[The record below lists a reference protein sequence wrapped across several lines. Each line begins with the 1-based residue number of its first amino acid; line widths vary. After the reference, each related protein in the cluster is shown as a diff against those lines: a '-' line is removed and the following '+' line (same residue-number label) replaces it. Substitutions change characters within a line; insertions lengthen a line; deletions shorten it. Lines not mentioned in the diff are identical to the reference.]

1 MAFDLLYGWLAV
13 GFSGGLLYG
22 WLAVGGRYSLKREVS
37 GQLSA
42 RPRHPAATS
51 GSRPVLLLKELLKER
66 VVHGDVSASGLVSEK
81 LSCLESQL
89 RCTSKACPAVGE
101 QLGRSAGSSSMPCTA
116 RDAACKPLALS
127 GEVAYQVPM
136 SPSVE
141 RGPRD
146 CELGVLSASNSCPK
160 VWGEVAARLV
170 MASGTF
176 GTRGSCDAAWGQQAI
191 ASAHASLSAS
201 TTSMNKSMNCPDRSH
216 VPFERRKKRRFCLL
230 QDLKLGEKMAYSTLH
245 AAAPTLTTG
254 ATAC

>member
-1 MAFDLLYGWLAV
+1 MAFD
-13 GFSGGLLYG
+13 LLYG

-51 GSRPVLLLKELLKER
+51 GSRPVLLLKGLLKER

-136 SPSVE
+136 SAPSVE

-170 MASGTF
+170 MASGSF
-176 GTRGSCDAAWGQQAI
+176 GARGSCDAAWGQQAI

-201 TTSMNKSMNCPDRSH
+201 TTSMKISMLTNDVSRADHNHFS
-216 VPFERRKKRRFCLL
+216 FKRGYLPVARCELSPPE
-230 QDLKLGEKMAYSTLH
+230 D
-245 AAAPTLTTG
+245 
-254 ATAC
+254 

>member
-146 CELGVLSASNSCPK
+146 GELGVLSASNSCPK
-160 VWGEVAARLV
+160 VWGEAAACRLV

-201 TTSMNKSMNCPDRSH
+201 TTSMNISMNDVSRA
-216 VPFERRKKRRFCLL
+216 VARRLFERRN
-230 QDLKLGEKMAYSTLH
+230 
-245 AAAPTLTTG
+245 G
-254 ATAC
+254 ASACCRI